1 MTSPAHETTVPAAET
16 GVVPPDRRRLG
27 LLASG
32 HLVVDMTVGML
43 SPLLPAF
50 KKALALSDL
59 RTSLLL
65 ASITFSSSFI
75 QPAFG
80 VLADRITATWMLLWG
95 VGLATA
101 CLAAAGL
108 VGNYWLLL
116 ILIVLCGLGVGAY
129 HPEAARLANH
139 FAGTRRAT
147 GVAYFTV
154 GGNVGFAFGPLVVA
168 AFVPLMD
175 ERTTL
180 LILVPGVVATI
191 LLAVSYRTISV
202 PVTPF
207 RRDSRTHTSD
217 VRGMSILVTCVSLR
231 TWTQFGLMA
240 IVPVFLTG
248 QRGMSERQQGFIIFA
263 FVITG
268 AIGTMAGA
276 AIADAI
282 GGRRMLILTM
292 PLVTPCVAAFILDD
306 GAIGVIGLSA
316 AGFILMASFSATV
329 VMGQDFMPDR
339 LALAAAWVLGFGAI
353 GAATPW
359 LPAIGAI
366 ADQWGRETALWILAG
381 LPLVAAFVAWLI
393 PRSPRYRVASVRTTP
408 AAIDA

>member
-1 MTSPAHETTVPAAET
+1 
-16 GVVPPDRRRLG
+16 
-27 LLASG
+27 
-32 HLVVDMTVGML
+32 MTVGML

-50 KKALALSDL
+50 KKALSLSDL

-65 ASITFSSSFI
+65 AAITFSSSFI
-75 QPAFG
+75 QPLFG
-80 VLADRITATWMLLWG
+80 ILADRVTATWMLLAG
-95 VGLATA
+95 TGLATA

-108 VGNYWLLL
+108 ISNYWLLL

-139 FAGTRRAT
+139 FAGTRKAT
-147 GVAYFTV
+147 GVAYFTI

-180 LILVPGVVATI
+180 LILVPGIVATV
-191 LLAVSYRTISV
+191 LLAMSYRTIAV

-207 RRDSRTHTSD
+207 RRDERTRTSD

-248 QRGMSERQQGFIIFA
+248 ERGMTDRQQGLIIFA

-268 AIGTMAGA
+268 AIGTMVGA
-276 AIADAI
+276 LIADSI
-282 GGRRMLILTM
+282 GGRRMLMLTL

-306 GAIGVIGLSA
+306 GVLGIIGLSS

-329 VMGQDFMPDR
+329 VMGQNFMPDR

-359 LPAIGAI
+359 LPVVGAI
-366 ADQWGRETALWILAG
+366 ADGWGREPALWVLAAI
-381 LPLVAAFVAWLI
+381 PLVAALVAWII
-393 PRSPRYRVASVRTTP
+393 PRQPTYRVVSARHASP
-408 AAIDA
+408 QGD

>member
-1 MTSPAHETTVPAAET
+1 MATEVSRTTTSAEPESTT
-16 GVVPPDRRRLG
+16 VPPDRRRLG

-50 KKALALSDL
+50 KKALSLSDL

-75 QPAFG
+75 QPLFG
-80 VLADRITATWMLLWG
+80 VLADRVTATWMLLWG
-95 VGLATA
+95 AGLATA

-108 VGNYWLLL
+108 VSNYWVLLM
-116 ILIVLCGLGVGAY
+116 LIVVCGLGVGAY

-139 FAGTRRAT
+139 FAGTRKAT

-154 GGNVGFAFGPLVVA
+154 GGNIGFAFGPLVVA

-175 ERTTL
+175 QRATL
-180 LILVPGVVATI
+180 LILVPGIIACT
-191 LLAVSYRTISV
+191 LLALSYRRIAV
-202 PVTPF
+202 PVTPY
-207 RRDSRTHTSD
+207 RRGEARYGSD
-217 VRGMSILVTCVSLR
+217 VRGMTILVTCVSLR

-240 IVPVFLTG
+240 IAPVFLTG
-248 QRGMSERQQGFIIFA
+248 ERGMTDRQQGFVIFA

-268 AIGTMAGA
+268 AVGTMAGA

-282 GGRRMLILTM
+282 GGRLMLLLTL
-292 PLVTPCVAAFILDD
+292 PLVTPCIVGFILDD
-306 GAIGVIGLSA
+306 GALGIISLSI

-329 VMGQDFMPDR
+329 VMGQNFMPDR

-359 LPAIGAI
+359 LPAVGAI
-366 ADQWGRETALWILAG
+366 ADQWGRETALWIIAA
-381 LPLVAAFVAWLI
+381 LPIVAALVAAAI
-393 PRSPRYRVASVRTTP
+393 PSAPRYRIAMVRTPTR
-408 AAIDA
+408 